1 MVKEFLYSQC
11 YLPRSCAA
19 CICPFRQRCS
29 GVVGH
34 PMGSSSADIDQ
45 CPRAVNQYRYR
56 MCPCRWRMNEMGK
69 KRAPSDFQKQIFSRK
84 WAIDAQSTKAK
95 VEHECGRFELYCYW
109 MSQNS
114 LFFSNIENEYCC
126 YNQLNYTNKEN
137 QIWRQRGHKQYHRCH
152 KVLKY
157 ISAKHRL
164 PKFHSTTRGKISVNC
179 IRTWLN
185 WLNLSKPTRPTWV
198 LIKALNFQC
207 LCLQPRKNV
216 CWKRGKNTHKHVQTL
231 VQLPQFM
238 ILSEK
243 IRCKR
248 IMRKRT

>member
-1 MVKEFLYSQC
+1 MWPQTHKDDLAIGMWSYWMLPECFFFFKRIRWFLLSRKGLCFRDLLHHVLLSNIISQWYWLWFWMVKEFLYSQC

-19 CICPFRQRCS
+19 CICPFRQKCS

-56 MCPCRWRMNEMGK
+56 MCPCGWRMSEMGK

-84 WAIDAQSTKAK
+84 WAIDAQSTKEK

-164 PKFHSTTRGKISVNC
+164 PKFHSTTRG
-179 IRTWLN
+179 
-185 WLNLSKPTRPTWV
+185 
-198 LIKALNFQC
+198 
-207 LCLQPRKNV
+207 
-216 CWKRGKNTHKHVQTL
+216 
-231 VQLPQFM
+231 
-238 ILSEK
+238 
-243 IRCKR
+243 
-248 IMRKRT
+248 